1 MKERRGRNW
10 SIYSN
15 SETGV
20 AWCKQKIYHSVGG
33 NKSTCIKVLLD
44 EGEEKIIILA
54 ENTHWTESD
63 RKGYVLVFLPSPKVE
78 EQQTGL
84 KRKGEEA
91 GEKTPKT
98 DLWPPMAIN
107 STAGTPG
114 VDAVWG
120 WLGIATLLPTTKS
133 HLKTLLRFTGRWVSV
148 SQKRLGLFL

>member
-1 MKERRGRNW
+1 MKERRGRNR

-44 EGEEKIIILA
+44 EGEEKIIILV

-63 RKGYVLVFLPSPKVE
+63 RKGYVLVFLPSLKVE

-84 KRKGEEA
+84 KRKGQEA
-91 GEKTPKT
+91 GEKRHRRQTCGLRWQSTVQQEPLAWMLFGAGWALLHCFPPQNLIWKHYW
-98 DLWPPMAIN
+98 DLQV
-107 STAGTPG
+107 GEL
-114 VDAVWG
+114 V
-120 WLGIATLLPTTKS
+120 
-133 HLKTLLRFTGRWVSV
+133 
-148 SQKRLGLFL
+148 